1 MMANAGPCVAD
12 RREFGVVDCDEV
24 GSVFRQVWIVGNHD
38 RHRLTY
44 IADMAPGQHRL
55 QVSRKVT
62 GVGTDS
68 HRNRWHA
75 DVGAGQDRPHARKLQ
90 RVAYVDRTQNGMC
103 DRRADHAHPELA
115 RALLVVGEMADARKQ
130 PGILEPPHAAA
141 DVAHQLP
148 ARASAAARTARRM
161 PLYPVHRPRFDATTS
176 RISSSEGDGVSRR
189 NAVTSIKKPGV
200 QNPHWSP

>member
-1 MMANAGPCVAD
+1 MANAGPCVAD

-90 RVAYVDRTQNGMC
+90 RVAYVDRTQTAC
-103 DRRADHAHPELA
+103 AI
-115 RALLVVGEMADARKQ
+115 GERTTRIQ
-130 PGILEPPHAAA
+130 SWPGRSSSSAKWPT
-141 DVAHQLP
+141 P
-148 ARASAAARTARRM
+148 ASSLGSSSRRM
-161 PLYPVHRPRFDATTS
+161 RLPT
-176 RISSSEGDGVSRR
+176 
-189 NAVTSIKKPGV
+189 
-200 QNPHWSP
+200 